1 MNSRI
6 VRSCLCVLLLACVL
20 PTVRAQD
27 KVAPISLDLQ
37 VYNAVMVLMKF
48 PIQSPHIVI
57 ADTTLNSGCGEES
70 GNPVLMNGCG
80 LFGPPS
86 TAGEVGDL
94 VEKSMPQMAQ
104 ITWRNF
110 VRQSASSVKLQD
122 SFQSPWPHEV
132 SNLNVPG
139 SGSWKSPDGVILFSK
154 VGFSADRKQAL
165 VYVLFLSYMKNVP
178 TSGNFFLF
186 QSTMAGQWEPIGR
199 VAYMETQ

>member
-1 MNSRI
+1 MKSRI
-6 VRSCLCVLLLACVL
+6 VRSCLCVLLACAL
-20 PTVRAQD
+20 PAVRGQD
-27 KVAPISLDLQ
+27 KVSQISLDLQ
-37 VYNAVMVLMKF
+37 VYNAVLALMKF
-48 PIQSPHIVI
+48 PIQSPHILI
-57 ADTTLNSGCGEES
+57 ANTTLNSGCGEES

-86 TAGEVGDL
+86 TAGEVGGL

-110 VRQSASSVKLQD
+110 VQQSASSVKLQD

-139 SGSWKSPDGVILFSK
+139 TGSWKSPDGAIFFSK
-154 VGFSADRKQAL
+154 VAFSDDREQAL
-165 VYVLFLSYMKNVP
+165 VYVLFFSYMKNVP

-186 QSTMAGQWEPIGR
+186 QSTKAGRWEPIGR
-199 VAYMETQ
+199 VPYMETQ